1 MAKILLYLLGISLFL
16 SSCNIE
22 KRVLKNE
29 ERFNN
34 IGRKWLEKNPCIN
47 DSTVT
52 YLPGEITIL
61 PVDEFVIDTIS
72 TQRAI
77 DSISHLYKGCADQ
90 VSIAYKD
97 GYNKAISEC
106 KVKLRAISIIKRTPD
121 TIKIVVKDKQEV
133 KLLTQD
139 VIDLKKQLS
148 DAKLQSSVNS
158 NATTK
163 WLLLFILACILLGFS
178 LYLNVKK

>member
-1 MAKILLYLLGISLFL
+1 MGKILLYLLGISLFL
-16 SSCNIE
+16 NSCNVE

-29 ERFNN
+29 EKFNN

-47 DSTVT
+47 DSTIT

-61 PVDEFVIDTIS
+61 PVDEFVIDSVATERI
-72 TQRAI
+72 I
-77 DSISHLYKGCADQ
+77 DSIYKSNKGCTNQ

-97 GYNKAISEC
+97 GYNKAVSEC
-106 KVKLRAISIIKRTPD
+106 NNKLRHLSIAKRTPD

-139 VIDLKKQLS
+139 VSDLRKQLS
-148 DAKLQSSVNS
+148 DAKLEAAVNYGKS
-158 NATTK
+158 TK
-163 WLLLFILACILLGFS
+163 WQLFFVLACLLLAFS
-178 LYLNVKK
+178 WYLNIKN